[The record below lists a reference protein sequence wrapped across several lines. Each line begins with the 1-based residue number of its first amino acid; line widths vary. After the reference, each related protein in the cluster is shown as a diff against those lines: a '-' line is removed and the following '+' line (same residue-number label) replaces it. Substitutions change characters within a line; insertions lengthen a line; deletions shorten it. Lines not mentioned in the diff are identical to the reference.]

1 MDRIIKLRQELH
13 QNPELSGD
21 EKETSLRIVKFL
33 SSYQPSEIFTGIAGN
48 GIAMVYKG
56 KEDGPTLLFRCDM
69 DALPIQEISDR
80 PYKSLINGVAHL
92 CGHDGHMALVSGLA
106 MKLHE
111 NPIRKGRVV
120 LFYQP
125 EEENGKG
132 AAKSIS
138 ELIKLNLKPDFAF
151 AIHNIP
157 KHPTGSVI
165 LGRYTFSAASKG
177 VTIKLTGKN
186 AHAAYPE
193 SGISPALAIAEIIQS
208 FSRVKELVSFKD
220 FILLTIVHTKLGEP
234 AFGTSPGEGVV
245 LSTLRAFDNDDM
257 DKLTH
262 FVEDK
267 SKEIAKRFNLS
278 IDISYS
284 EEFPATVCDNK
295 LTRLVEHCAIDLGLD
310 VISLE
315 QPNRWSE
322 DFAHFTAQFPSVIF
336 GIGAGTNHPD
346 LHTNSYDF
354 PDEIIPIGVELMER
368 ICRNL
373 LG

>member
-69 DALPIQEISDR
+69 DALPIQEISDKH
-80 PYKSLINGVAHL
+80 YKSSINGVAHL
-92 CGHDGHMALVSGLA
+92 CGHDGHMAMVSGLA
-106 MKLHE
+106 LKLHE
-111 NPIRKGRVV
+111 NPIKKGRVV

-138 ELIKLNLKPDFAF
+138 ELIKLNLNPDFAF

-157 KHPTGSVI
+157 KYLTGSII

-208 FSRVKELVSFKD
+208 FSKVRELLRFKD
-220 FILLTIVHTKLGEP
+220 FILITIVHSRLGEP

-245 LSTLRAFDNDDM
+245 LSTLRAFDNGDM
-257 DKLTH
+257 GKLTQ
-262 FVEDK
+262 FVENT
-267 SKEIAKRFNLS
+267 SKEIAKKYKLG
-278 IDISYS
+278 IEISYS
-284 EEFPATVCDNK
+284 EEFPATVCDKK
-295 LTRLVEHCAIDLGLD
+295 LTGIVEDCSKDLGLQ
-310 VISLE
+310 VINLD

-322 DFAHFTAQFPSVIF
+322 DFAHFTSQFPSVIF
-336 GIGAGTNHPD
+336 GIGAGVDHPN

-354 PDEIIPIGVELMER
+354 PDEIIPIGVEMMDR
-368 ICRNL
+368 ICRNI